1 LKLGDWSLKVFIADQ
16 NPGCTF
22 TSLKINETGTLIHVI
37 KKQNQARSYNI
48 TPVSKVFILLQ
59 APTVESHDHMGE
71 PNEENAL
78 R

>member
-1 LKLGDWSLKVFIADQ
+1 MLKNI
-16 NPGCTF
+16 
-22 TSLKINETGTLIHVI
+22 IHVI